1 MKSGTSLQ
9 ARPRAT
15 VGPPI
20 ENANNAELMNAERAL
35 CQAAAR
41 ASSHIF
47 IVYNMYKFSAA
58 LDAAHHR
65 TAQRVGTGDPV
76 RPSLRRKTTAVSPV
90 VFSGCRSRLSVPN
103 IFHTSVRSW
112 LPAQYFS
119 MKK

>member
-20 ENANNAELMNAERAL
+20 ENADNAELMNAERAL

-47 IVYNMYKFSAA
+47 NMYNFSAA

-76 RPSLRRKTTAVSPV
+76 RPSPRRKTTAVSPAVFFRV
-90 VFSGCRSRLSVPN
+90 VEANFRFQIYFTPQSAAGC
-103 IFHTSVRSW
+103 
-112 LPAQYFS
+112 LPSTFL
-119 MKK
+119 

>member
-1 MKSGTSLQ
+1 MKGGTSLQ
-9 ARPRAT
+9 ARPRST

-20 ENANNAELMNAERAL
+20 EYTSNAELMNAERAR

-47 IVYNMYKFSAA
+47 NVYIFSAA
-58 LDAAHHR
+58 RDAARHR
-65 TAQRVGTGDPV
+65 TAQRDGTGDPV

-103 IFHTSVRSW
+103 IFHTSVSSL

-119 MKK
+119 A

>member
-47 IVYNMYKFSAA
+47 NVYIMSYSLPHAMQHTIALRSASG
-58 LDAAHHR
+58 L
-65 TAQRVGTGDPV
+65 GTL
-76 RPSLRRKTTAVSPV
+76 SALRRAPQNNCRPV
-90 VFSGCRSRLSVPN
+90 VFSVCRSQLSVPN
-103 IFHTSVRSW
+103 KFHTSVSSW

-119 MKK
+119 V